1 MLATEMFSN
10 VGIWAFN
17 HAALETS
24 ELSCHDVVLLILPLI
39 NLTFD
44 TYGLPYFWMDL
55 YHVKCVAA
63 FDIFDL
69 NSPSFGHL

>member
-24 ELSCHDVVLLILPLI
+24 ELSPDY
-39 NLTFD
+39 T
-44 TYGLPYFWMDL
+44 
-55 YHVKCVAA
+55 
-63 FDIFDL
+63 L
-69 NSPSFGHL
+69 NKLDF